1 MKITILTLFSDI
13 FSQFRQYSIINR
25 MVKKNNLTMEV
36 VDLREFGKGKR
47 KDVDDYQYG
56 GGPGMVIR
64 VEPIVQA
71 IRKYQT
77 KNTKIILLS
86 PQGKQFTQTIAKRWS
101 KVKHLMLICGHYEGI
116 DERINHYVDEIIS
129 IGDYILTGGEIP
141 AMVIIEAVGRLLDNS
156 ISRDSLACESFDDHL
171 LDYPI
176 YTKPIEF
183 EGHRVPAVLLSGDH
197 QKIQAYRKTMQ
208 IKKTKQL
215 RPDLYNIYNK
225 HK

>member
-1 MKITILTLFSDI
+1 
-13 FSQFRQYSIINR
+13 
-25 MVKKNNLTMEV
+25 
-36 VDLREFGKGKR
+36 
-47 KDVDDYQYG
+47 
-56 GGPGMVIR
+56 
-64 VEPIVQA
+64 
-71 IRKYQT
+71 
-77 KNTKIILLS
+77 
-86 PQGKQFTQTIAKRWS
+86 
-101 KVKHLMLICGHYEGI
+101 MLICGHYEGI

>member
-86 PQGKQFTQTIAKRWS
+86 PQGKQFTQTIAKR
-101 KVKHLMLICGHYEGI
+101 
-116 DERINHYVDEIIS
+116 
-129 IGDYILTGGEIP
+129 
-141 AMVIIEAVGRLLDNS
+141 
-156 ISRDSLACESFDDHL
+156 
-171 LDYPI
+171 
-176 YTKPIEF
+176 
-183 EGHRVPAVLLSGDH
+183 
-197 QKIQAYRKTMQ
+197 
-208 IKKTKQL
+208 
-215 RPDLYNIYNK
+215 
-225 HK
+225 